1 MLTRLWNLLRYR
13 RLDREMDVE
22 LNQHLESLEAEHRAR
37 GLSPEAAR
45 LAARRDFG
53 AVALAQEA
61 HREQRGLPPLETL
74 ARDVRLS
81 LRSMR
86 RTPVVTIAVLA
97 TLAVGVGANTA
108 IFSVIN
114 GVLIKPLPYP
124 DADRLISVSLTSRVM
139 QIAVL
144 IAIGGLDAPCVAF
157 DHIDR
162 QLHGALVA

>member
-22 LNQHLESLEAEHRAR
+22 LTLHLESLEAEHRAR

-53 AVALAQEA
+53 ALARTREA

-74 ARDVRLS
+74 SRDVRLS

-86 RTPVVTIAVLA
+86 RTPVVTLAVLA
-97 TLAVGVGANTA
+97 TLAVTA
-108 IFSVIN
+108 
-114 GVLIKPLPYP
+114 
-124 DADRLISVSLTSRVM
+124 
-139 QIAVL
+139 
-144 IAIGGLDAPCVAF
+144 C
-157 DHIDR
+157 
-162 QLHGALVA
+162 